1 MGREEA
7 RLLEEIGR
15 CAVGSMVYEQWRYHY
30 SEDSLTFI
38 YFFND

>member
-15 CAVGSMVYEQWRYHY
+15 CAVGSMVY
-30 SEDSLTFI
+30 SNGDIITPKTL
-38 YFFND
+38 